1 MTNIKKIK
9 TNEKETE
16 KEIEKQKEETNEN
29 GKGKEKRESMFM
41 ECPWSVPGLLLDD
54 P

>member
-1 MTNIKKIK
+1 MTNIKKVK
-9 TNEKETE
+9 TDEKET
-16 KEIEKQKEETNEN
+16 EETNEN

-41 ECPWSVPGLLLDD
+41 ECPWSVLGLLLDG

>member
-1 MTNIKKIK
+1 MTNIKNIK

-29 GKGKEKRESMFM
+29 EKGKEQRDSMFM
-41 ECPWSVPGLLLDD
+41 ECPWTALGWSLIVP
-54 P
+54 

>member
-16 KEIEKQKEETNEN
+16 REIEKQKEETNEN
-29 GKGKEKRESMFM
+29 GKGKEQRESMFM
-41 ECPWSVPGLLLDD
+41 ECPWSVLGLLLDG